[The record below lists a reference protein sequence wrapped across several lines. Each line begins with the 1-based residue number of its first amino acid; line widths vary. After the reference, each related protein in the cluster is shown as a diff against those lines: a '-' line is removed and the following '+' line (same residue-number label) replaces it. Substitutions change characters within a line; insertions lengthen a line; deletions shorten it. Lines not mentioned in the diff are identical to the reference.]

1 MLPST
6 LRNETVT
13 DGTRTPSRTRVTTTR
28 LSDVGDVAGDCCSL
42 TFTSGLRLKREA
54 REDSGKAP
62 PGVERQIVRRIAI
75 TGYLNTLCCEH
86 VADDFGVSTAL
97 ASVHVAF

>member
-1 MLPST
+1 
-6 LRNETVT
+6 
-13 DGTRTPSRTRVTTTR
+13 
-28 LSDVGDVAGDCCSL
+28 
-42 TFTSGLRLKREA
+42 
-54 REDSGKAP
+54 
-62 PGVERQIVRRIAI
+62 VERQIVRRIAI